1 MSSQTAYREA
11 QLVRRRL
18 GAIWLRCTSLGDC
31 SQPDIPLPDSMAR
44 LWRGYLRLL
53 RDYTLP
59 TQMASGAT
67 LMSTGDA
74 ISQHAIERK
83 PLSAH
88 DWGRTG
94 RFAYYSAFGCVEPEV
109 VCHRAVA
116 DPRYTPLSPL
126 TLNRFNPIANRW
138 HTWLNSIVLSRFWP
152 TVAARVA
159 IDMVGFAP
167 GAVVFFFV
175 YNVRHPRLRIADGTR
190 VFCKGNVGPRSPID
204 FERSVALAVTS
215 LTWAVVCDRILSQC
229 AGTSPCAG
237 CVRAHCSGLDLA
249 DERRSSVQR
258 KC

>member
-1 MSSQTAYREA
+1 MTGGGR
-11 QLVRRRL
+11 
-18 GAIWLRCTSLGDC
+18 GASHT
-31 SQPDIPLPDSMAR
+31 
-44 LWRGYLRLL
+44 
-53 RDYTLP
+53 
-59 TQMASGAT
+59 TQHSGASSLET
-67 LMSTGDA
+67 
-74 ISQHAIERK
+74 
-83 PLSAH
+83 
-88 DWGRTG
+88 
-94 RFAYYSAFGCVEPEV
+94 F
-109 VCHRAVA
+109 CHRAVA
-116 DPRYTPLSPL
+116 DPRYTPSPVL

-159 IDMVGFAP
+159 IDMVVFAP

-175 YNVRHPRLRIADGTR
+175 YNVRCPRLRIVDVTR

-204 FERSVALAVTS
+204 FERSAALAVTS